1 MKKLETSR
9 LILRDWQKSDVNDL
23 FDIMKDPYVCI
34 GGWNPH
40 STIEISNDVLKEYIE
55 SSDRWAI
62 ELRESKKVIGCIRL
76 YPDNNRGKLK
86 AKMMNFV
93 LNKNYQGNGYMT
105 EAVKRVVKY
114 VFEDLDIELLSAF
127 HYPENIKSK
136 KFLKIAVLSMRQLY
150 LRVVQGLTEKD
161 LTLFAIVCVNPDE
174 KQRYNRT
181 APPWRCCYLIP
192 YSDINAL

>member
-136 KFLKIAVLSMRQLY
+136 KVLENCGFKY
-150 LRVVQGLTEKD
+150 EITIPQGCTRFDGKRFD
-161 LTLFAIVCVNPDE
+161 SI
-174 KQRYNRT
+174 
-181 APPWRCCYLIP
+181 CYCI
-192 YSDINAL
+192 SKFR